1 MHSFLKQ
8 KFTISVFALVGLLVF
23 SWAGC
28 APGGY
33 GKLGIAGPEMTIGAL
48 VKNWKDYHVSYAGV
62 RVSLPNAI
70 LFDPKNDN
78 KTITLH
84 KYWAPVED
92 QETLGDL
99 LSWINLFKWSGP
111 PRLYT
116 IIGPDNRIFGY
127 LYALY
132 NDAIIEII
140 DENTIWIDD
149 MTLRYE
155 DTNNVIF

>member
-8 KFTISVFALVGLLVF
+8 KRAILIFALVGLLVF

-33 GKLGIAGPEMTIGAL
+33 GKLGMAAPEMTIGTL
-48 VKNWKDYHVSYAGV
+48 VKDWKDYNVSYAGV

-70 LFDPKNDN
+70 LFDPKKDD

-99 LSWINLFKWSGP
+99 LSWINVFKWTGP
-111 PRLYT
+111 PKLYK
-116 IIGPDNRIFGY
+116 IMGPDNQVFGY

-132 NDAIIEII
+132 NDAIIKVI

-149 MTLRYE
+149 MTWRYE
-155 DTNNVIF
+155 DISTYTN